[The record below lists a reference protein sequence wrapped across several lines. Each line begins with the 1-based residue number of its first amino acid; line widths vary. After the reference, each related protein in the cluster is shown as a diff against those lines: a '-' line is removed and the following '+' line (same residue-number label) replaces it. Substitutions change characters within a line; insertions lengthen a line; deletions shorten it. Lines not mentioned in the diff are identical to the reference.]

1 MKLLIVLITIAVL
14 CVSCAVFCKKKIN
27 LQKTVWTCEFEEFVA
42 DAGTMTITTEIE
54 FVSAKDYALKTST
67 YMPAHP
73 SMRMN
78 ADGTQDLIP
87 ASSSSWTKQGT
98 YSVKGS
104 VITLTA
110 EDGGT
115 ITLHYFSDHLE
126 TPDLYKRPLILTKK

>member
-54 FVSAKDYALKTST
+54 FVSAKEYVVRTST

-73 SMRMN
+73 GMRMN
-78 ADGTQDLIP
+78 ADGTHDINP
-87 ASSSSWTKQGT
+87 ATSSSWTKKGT
-98 YSVKGS
+98 YSVKGN

-126 TPDLYKRPLILTKK
+126 TPDLYKHPLILTKK

>member
-1 MKLLIVLITIAVL
+1 M
-14 CVSCAVFCKKKIN
+14 SCAVFCKKKIN

-54 FVSAKDYALKTST
+54 FVSAKEYVVRTST

-73 SMRMN
+73 GMRMN
-78 ADGTQDLIP
+78 ADGTHDINP
-87 ASSSSWTKQGT
+87 ATSSSWTKKGT
-98 YSVKGS
+98 YSVKGN

-126 TPDLYKRPLILTKK
+126 TPDLYKHPLILTKK